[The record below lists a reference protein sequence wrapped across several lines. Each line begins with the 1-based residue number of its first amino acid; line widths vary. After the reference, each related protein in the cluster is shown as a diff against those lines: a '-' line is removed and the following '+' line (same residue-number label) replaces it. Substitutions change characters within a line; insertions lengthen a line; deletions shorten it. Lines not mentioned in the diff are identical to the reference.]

1 MDVSSRAGQT
11 HAVMNVSELPRIL
24 VVTSNNFNLTTGGGI
39 TLTNLFRGWPV
50 DRIANVHEDHT
61 SEDRSVCRNFYRL
74 SDEEIRW
81 SWPFSWAQSWRRK
94 ARSAFVGEASAG
106 NRTSALSA
114 AGVGGGPF
122 GVRIS
127 RRIMGDGMPRTV
139 GISARLRHWLD
150 AFKPELLYGFLGSMA
165 QIRLMQRLSQ
175 TLAVPMAVHMMDNWP
190 AVLYRRGLLGPL
202 LRPIV
207 QKEFQALLRGA
218 SLRLGICEDMCQE
231 YQRRYGYPFLPFH
244 NALDIEE
251 WLSGARRN
259 WTAGSPFIVR
269 YVGSIV
275 ADGQRESLREVCEA
289 VSLLRTQGVPV
300 EMWIHAPREQTAYLL
315 ASGVSWQGLHVEDS
329 PPAGAVMHLLA
340 GADLL
345 VLPFNFDARSAEYIR
360 LSMPT
365 KVPAY
370 MVSGTPIL
378 VYGPSGIATT
388 RYAEREG
395 WGRVISAGGVP
406 ALRKTL
412 LDLMADQAAR
422 ERLGLRAQALA
433 RERHDAAR
441 VRPAFQTALAAASRS
456 RCLAS
461 R

>member
-1 MDVSSRAGQT
+1 MSA
-11 HAVMNVSELPRIL
+11 SELPRIL

-61 SEDRSVCRNFYRL
+61 PEDRSVCRNFYRL

-81 SWPFSWAQSWRRK
+81 SWPFSWAQSWRGK
-94 ARSAFVGEASAG
+94 AGSAFVGGASAG
-106 NRTSALSA
+106 NGTGARSA
-114 AGVGGGPF
+114 AGVGGGPL
-122 GVRIS
+122 GVCIS

-139 GISARLRHWLD
+139 RISTRLRHWLD
-150 AFKPELLYGFLGSMA
+150 AFKPEILYGFLGSMA
-165 QIRLMQRLSQ
+165 QIRLMQGLAQ
-175 TLAVPMAVHMMDNWP
+175 ALAVPMAIHIMDNWP

-244 NALDIEE
+244 NALDMEE

-289 VSLLRTQGVPV
+289 ISLLHTRGVPV
-300 EMWIHAPREQTAYLL
+300 EMWIHAPREQTAYLQ

-329 PPAGAVMHLLA
+329 PPAGAVMRLLA

-370 MVSGTPIL
+370 MVSGTPVL

-388 RYAEREG
+388 KYAEREG
-395 WGRVISAGGVP
+395 WGYVVSRRSNAALQE
-406 ALRKTL
+406 ALR
-412 LDLMADQAAR
+412 DLMADQATR
-422 ERLGLRAQALA
+422 ERLGQRAQELA
-433 RERHDAAR
+433 RQRHDAAK
-441 VRPAFQTALAAASRS
+441 VRSMFWQALVTASKPTSLSLA
-456 RCLAS
+456 
-461 R
+461 

>member
-1 MDVSSRAGQT
+1 
-11 HAVMNVSELPRIL
+11 MNPSELPRIL

-39 TLTNLFRGWPV
+39 TLTNLFHGWPV
-50 DRIANVHEDHT
+50 DRIANVHEDPT
-61 SEDRSVCRNFYRL
+61 REDHSVCRNFYRL
-74 SDEEIRW
+74 SHEEIRW
-81 SWPFSWAQSWRRK
+81 SWPFSWARSWRRNG
-94 ARSAFVGEASAG
+94 APACVEEAPAG
-106 NRTSALSA
+106 NWTGALLSPNM
-114 AGVGGGPF
+114 GGDPL

-127 RRIMGDGMPRTV
+127 RTIMGDGMPRTV
-139 GISARLRHWLD
+139 RISTRLRHWLD
-150 AFKPELLYGFLGSMA
+150 AFKPEILYGFLGSMA
-165 QIRLMQRLSQ
+165 QIRLMQGLAQ
-175 TLAVPMAVHMMDNWP
+175 TLAVPVAVHIMDNWP

-207 QKEFQALLRGA
+207 QKEFEALLRGA

-259 WTAGSPFIVR
+259 WTASFPFIVR

-275 ADGQRESLREVCEA
+275 VDGQRESLREVCEA
-289 VSLLRTQGVPV
+289 ISLLRTRGVPI
-300 EMWIHAPREQTAYLL
+300 EMWIHAPREQTAYLQ

-329 PPAGAVMHLLA
+329 PPAGAVMRLLA

-370 MVSGTPIL
+370 MISGTPVL

-388 RYAEREG
+388 TYAEREG
-395 WGRVISAGGVP
+395 WGYVVSRRSKVVLQE
-406 ALRKTL
+406 ALR
-412 LDLMADQAAR
+412 DLMANQATR
-422 ERLGLRAQALA
+422 ERLGRKAQELA
-433 RERHDAAR
+433 RLRHDATK
-441 VRPAFQTALAAASRS
+441 VRSLFWQALVTASSPTRLSLA
-456 RCLAS
+456 
-461 R
+461 